1 MTVKDANFEKGV
13 ADFFGDAEVAEKYM
27 KLKSIEEKIKLI
39 WTAPVIQ
46 VEIYLSSHVDNRISI
61 LHLPFQKFMKDY
73 SDPDYG
79 KSEGDSR
86 RFRDLGN
93 NLFKVTRNGIFA
105 FDVKMI

>member
-46 VEIYLSSHVDNRISI
+46 VDIYLHTYKISY
-61 LHLPFQKFMKDY
+61 LFYTYPF
-73 SDPDYG
+73 
-79 KSEGDSR
+79 
-86 RFRDLGN
+86 
-93 NLFKVTRNGIFA
+93 RNS
-105 FDVKMI
+105 

>member
-46 VEIYLSSHVDNRISI
+46 VDIYLN
-61 LHLPFQKFMKDY
+61 M
-73 SDPDYG
+73 
-79 KSEGDSR
+79 
-86 RFRDLGN
+86 
-93 NLFKVTRNGIFA
+93 
-105 FDVKMI
+105 